1 MDGYRWF
8 QYGSKFI
15 PRRNPVLKKLYFTS
29 VLASGHDHRFKR
41 LVFFLLSETSK
52 AVVIHYVGDESIA
65 VDFPHGNSK
74 EDNSHVFKRTCP
86 SVLTTLSTNTKNSPS
101 SLYKSAISNP
111 PTECPPTLQSMYMPR
126 NLRQIKNI
134 QYKARQKCRLTHDAI
149 YNLHEIAYDLDG
161 FVKVITTYPDLVII
175 CGLDKLIHEFELI
188 LQIDSKCP
196 QLLSYDTTFQLGD
209 FYLSP
214 FLYRYTVF
222 SNSPVIPCLFL
233 IHERK
238 FKNVHERFMQYL
250 ANSVPTLLKG
260 KKKVPLVTDEEV
272 GIKMVSN

>member
-134 QYKARQKCRLTHDAI
+134 QYKERQKCRLTHDAI

-161 FVKVITTYPDLVII
+161 FVKVINHTINAVKAWLKKHGASSVEIPVYISHLRDL
-175 CGLDKLIHEFELI
+175 LNQRSASSYENKLAEF
-188 LQIDSKCP
+188 Q
-196 QLLSYDTTFQLGD
+196 T
-209 FYLSP
+209 
-214 FLYRYTVF
+214 
-222 SNSPVIPCLFL
+222 
-233 IHERK
+233 
-238 FKNVHERFMQYL
+238 
-250 ANSVPTLLKG
+250 
-260 KKKVPLVTDEEV
+260 PLE
-272 GIKMVSN
+272 

>member
-134 QYKARQKCRLTHDAI
+134 QYKERQKCRLTHDAI

-161 FVKVITTYPDLVII
+161 FVKVITTYPLAA
-175 CGLDKLIHEFELI
+175 
-188 LQIDSKCP
+188 
-196 QLLSYDTTFQLGD
+196 
-209 FYLSP
+209 
-214 FLYRYTVF
+214 F
-222 SNSPVIPCLFL
+222 SNRFSKDCMI
-233 IHERK
+233 RK
-238 FKNVHERFMQYL
+238 S
-250 ANSVPTLLKG
+250 A
-260 KKKVPLVTDEEV
+260 
-272 GIKMVSN
+272 

>member
-1 MDGYRWF
+1 M
-8 QYGSKFI
+8 
-15 PRRNPVLKKLYFTS
+15 KKLYFTS

-41 LVFFLLSETSK
+41 LVFFLLSDTST

-65 VDFPHGNSK
+65 VGFPHGNSR
-74 EDNSHVFKRTCP
+74 EDNSHEFKCTCP

-134 QYKARQKCRLTHDAI
+134 QYKERQKCRLTHDAI

-161 FVKVITTYPDLVII
+161 FIKVITTYPDLVII

-260 KKKVPLVTDEEV
+260 KKRYLW
-272 GIKMVSN
+272 